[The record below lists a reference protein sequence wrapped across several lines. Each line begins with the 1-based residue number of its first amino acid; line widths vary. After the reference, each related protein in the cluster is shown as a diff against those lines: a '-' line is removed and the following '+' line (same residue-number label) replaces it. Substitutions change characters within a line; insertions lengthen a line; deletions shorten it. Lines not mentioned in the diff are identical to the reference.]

1 MGAGMVRNRKGIT
14 AVIAIVLLLMMTV
27 GAAGFAYI
35 WVTDLQNRLQGSTTT
50 SVEQMTAANN
60 AKLGIDSM
68 WNDTGSIS
76 INLRNSGSYAFPE
89 LGNFRIYVNGV
100 PLDNTADVQ
109 NLGGAFAPK
118 DVKTIKLITTAF
130 PAPGMPK
137 NIKILSDIEGVQVTY
152 KCSISMSTETYC

>member
-1 MGAGMVRNRKGIT
+1 MVSHPKGIT
-14 AVIAIVLLLMMTV
+14 AGIAIVLLLMMTV
-27 GAAGFAYI
+27 GAAGFTYI

-60 AKLGIDSM
+60 AKLGIDSV
-68 WNDTGSIS
+68 WNDTGMIS
-76 INLRNSGSYAFPE
+76 LNLRNSGSYVFPE
-89 LGNFRIYVNGV
+89 LGNFRIYVEGK
-100 PLDNTADVQ
+100 PLSNIADVQ

-130 PAPGMPK
+130 PLPGSPK
-137 NIKILSDIEGVQVTY
+137 NIKILSDIEGISLSY